1 MDHEIHF
8 IPGLASVNVRPYRYP
23 YFQKK
28 KEIEKQVA
36 DMLYSCIIRPNT
48 SLFSSPVFLVKKKDD
63 SWRFCIDYRALN
75 NITIRDRFPIPI
87 ADELLD
93 ELGGARVFSKLD
105 LRAGYHQIRVHP
117 SDIHKIAF
125 RSHQGHYEFLVMPF
139 GLTNAP
145 STFQASMNM
154 ILRPFL
160 RKFVVICF
168 DDILVYSSSMIT
180 HLDHL
185 RVVLQTLK
193 DNQFFVKRGKCSFGQ
208 PSLEYLGHMVSAE
221 GVSMDYKKI
230 QAMLDWPAP
239 KNVKELRGFLGLTG
253 YYRLF
258 VKGYVS
264 VAAPLTNLLKLNAY
278 QWSNSTQQAFQK
290 LKATMSSTPV
300 LRLPNFEQEFILE
313 TDASNFGIGAM
324 LMQ

>member
-1 MDHEIHF
+1 
-8 IPGLASVNVRPYRYP
+8 
-23 YFQKK
+23 
-28 KEIEKQVA
+28 
-36 DMLYSCIIRPNT
+36 
-48 SLFSSPVFLVKKKDD
+48 
-63 SWRFCIDYRALN
+63 
-75 NITIRDRFPIPI
+75 
-87 ADELLD
+87 
-93 ELGGARVFSKLD
+93 
-105 LRAGYHQIRVHP
+105 
-117 SDIHKIAF
+117 
-125 RSHQGHYEFLVMPF
+125 
-139 GLTNAP
+139 
-145 STFQASMNM
+145 
-154 ILRPFL
+154 
-160 RKFVVICF
+160 
-168 DDILVYSSSMIT
+168 MIT

-264 VAAPLTNLLKLNAY
+264 ITAPLTNLLKLNAY